1 MATGVETG
9 VPFSAMDEEQLVNH
23 EKQNFNQISFGNS
36 PQGGYWIV
44 LNKRHASGLTDCLT
58 TNRRR

>member
-1 MATGVETG
+1 MISSG
-9 VPFSAMDEEQLVNH
+9 NRH
-23 EKQNFNQISFGNS
+23 FNQISFGNS

-44 LNKRHASGLTDCLT
+44 LNKRNASGLTDCFT